1 MVLDEHSD
9 LDVLWH
15 DGMIIFEIGTL
26 MHVEL
31 HGGSSSS
38 GGFLGAAVGSSGGL
52 GSLLDTDN
60 QQKSK
65 KSQQVSYRLKKWGR

>member
-31 HGGSSSS
+31 HGG
-38 GGFLGAAVGSSGGL
+38 AESSGGL
-52 GSLLDTDN
+52 LGVAAASSGTRTRPLN
-60 QQKSK
+60 
-65 KSQQVSYRLKKWGR
+65 V